1 MGKERNRQ
9 KEDREERKVGRKQA
23 KIEGRK
29 ERLMEKVGM

>member
-23 KIEGRK
+23 KIEVSKLR
-29 ERLMEKVGM
+29 